1 MMTSTEFSQII
12 SETKSVVLSAI
23 RKNLAERF
31 SDSIDDVV
39 QEVYMRA
46 YKSLSQDKFR
56 KDSSLSTWLY
66 TIARNES
73 LRMNEKLVREEK
85 KLEKLKL
92 QTQEAYSEETDK
104 GTLER
109 IKEAIGKIPTI
120 YSTVLLKF
128 LEGKSEKKIAEE
140 LAIAQGTVKS
150 RISRGKQMIKDSV
163 KEEKES

>member
-1 MMTSTEFSQII
+1 MTSTEFSKII

-39 QEVYMRA
+39 QEVYIRA

-56 KDSSLSTWLY
+56 KDSSISTWLY

-73 LRMNEKLVREEK
+73 LRMNEKLIREEK
-85 KLEKLKL
+85 KVEKLKL
-92 QTQEAYSEETDK
+92 QTKETYSEVEDK
-104 GTLER
+104 GTLEK
-109 IKEAIGKIPTI
+109 IKDTIGKIPAI
-120 YSTVLLKF
+120 YSSVLIKLI
-128 LEGKSEKKIAEE
+128 EGKSEKKIAEE

-163 KEEKES
+163 KEEEKS